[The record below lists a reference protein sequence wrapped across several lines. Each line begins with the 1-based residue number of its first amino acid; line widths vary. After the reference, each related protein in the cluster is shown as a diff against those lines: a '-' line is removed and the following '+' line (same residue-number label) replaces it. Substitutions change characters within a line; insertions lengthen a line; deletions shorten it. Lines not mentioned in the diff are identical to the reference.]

1 MPTGS
6 ALALHQAPDGS
17 LDLYLAD
24 GLRDTI
30 AITYEA
36 NCVSDTTKCESS
48 IQSVLLE
55 ADYDLQSRGIGFILA
70 AGGILLATLAQ

>member
-30 AITYEA
+30 VTTYEA
-36 NCVSDTTKCESS
+36 NCVSDRTKCESS
-48 IQSVLLE
+48 IQNVLLD
-55 ADYDLQSRGIGFILA
+55 ADYDLQSRAIGFILA
-70 AGGILLATLAQ
+70 AGGILLAAFA

>member
-30 AITYEA
+30 VTTYEA
-36 NCVSDTTKCESS
+36 NCVSDTTNCESS
-48 IQSVLLE
+48 IQNVLLD
-55 ADYDLQSRGIGFILA
+55 ADYDLQSRAIGFILA
-70 AGGILLATLAQ
+70 AGGILLAAFA